1 MTERSEQIG
10 MKGEGPERKLPFILQ
25 VVGYKNTGKTTWLT
39 RLIHQLN
46 EHGIRSAVIKHDA
59 HSFDMDHPGTD
70 TFKLREAGA
79 AGVAITSAERTAIVE
94 EHDTP
99 LEELIATF
107 SHSGRYDCIL
117 IEGFKQAD
125 YPKLVM
131 IRQETDLELLDS
143 LLQVVGAVY
152 AEDCMEL
159 VSSRAS
165 DMMLYDYSKP
175 KLAADWIADKLK
187 EE

>member
-1 MTERSEQIG
+1 
-10 MKGEGPERKLPFILQ
+10 MKGESPKRKEPFILQ

-39 RLIHQLN
+39 GLIHRLN
-46 EHGIRSAVIKHDA
+46 EQGIRSAVIKHDA

-79 AGVAITSAERTAIVE
+79 AGVAITSAQRTAIVE
-94 EHDTP
+94 EYDTS
-99 LEELIATF
+99 LEELIAVF
-107 SHSGRYDCIL
+107 SHGGRYDCIF

-143 LLQVVGAVY
+143 LRQVVGAVY
-152 AEDCMEL
+152 AADCLKL
-159 VSSRAS
+159 VSSRAQ
-165 DMMLYDYSKP
+165 DMMLYDYSNP
-175 KLAADWIADKLK
+175 KLAADWVVNKLK